1 MVGHYS
7 VRSLVYKANNVNFNV
22 LKNIYYQFTCVLLH
36 WLEDRF
42 EDKFDDILEDRGGMD
57 DGGCLSTA

>member
-1 MVGHYS
+1 MLYS
-7 VRSLVYKANNVNFNV
+7 RT
-22 LKNIYYQFTCVLLH
+22 KNIYYLCPFLLLLRKASICSVLLH